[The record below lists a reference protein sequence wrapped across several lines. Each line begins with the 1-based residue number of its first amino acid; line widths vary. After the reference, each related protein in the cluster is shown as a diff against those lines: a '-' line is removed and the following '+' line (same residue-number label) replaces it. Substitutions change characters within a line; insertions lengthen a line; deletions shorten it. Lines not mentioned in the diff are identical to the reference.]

1 MSNYKT
7 QHINQFQV
15 ELEKEQQEILVLK
28 NKKRNQKP
36 VFDHNVMKYAGKRFL
51 GLTASGKEV
60 WVRILLAKD
69 NLDLE
74 ISTNHNLN
82 KLSEKGAKL
91 AKRRLEKKINSKAE
105 LFEIEKAGKKSKHSG
120 GEVTEITLINLQKLI
135 NAYEL
140 KQSPAFIEGKPTKLF
155 FQYATSIAYTGN
167 PEIGLW
173 WHDVAEHWLLPS
185 GPYFTKDC
193 LV

>member
-1 MSNYKT
+1 MSNYKIK
-7 QHINQFQV
+7 HINQFQV
-15 ELEKEQQEILVLK
+15 ELEKEQQEILDNK

-60 WVRILLAKD
+60 WVQISLAKD

-105 LFEIEKAGKKSKHSG
+105 LFEIEKAGKKSKYSG

-135 NAYEL
+135 NAYEI

-173 WHDVAEHWLLPS
+173 WHDVAEHWPLPS

>member
-1 MSNYKT
+1 MSNYKIK
-7 QHINQFQV
+7 HINQFQV
-15 ELEKEQQEILVLK
+15 ELEKEQQEILDNK

-60 WVRILLAKD
+60 WVQISLAKD

-105 LFEIEKAGKKSKHSG
+105 LFEIEKAGKKSKYSG

-135 NAYEL
+135 NAYEI
-140 KQSPAFIEGKPTKLF
+140 KQ
-155 FQYATSIAYTGN
+155 
-167 PEIGLW
+167 
-173 WHDVAEHWLLPS
+173 
-185 GPYFTKDC
+185 
-193 LV
+193 

>member
-1 MSNYKT
+1 MDN
-7 QHINQFQV
+7 
-15 ELEKEQQEILVLK
+15 K

-36 VFDHNVMKYAGKRFL
+36 VFDHSVIKYAGKRFL

-60 WVRILLAKD
+60 WVQISLDKD
-69 NLDLE
+69 NLDLK

-91 AKRRLEKKINSKAE
+91 AKRRLQKKINSKAE
-105 LFEIEKAGKKSKHSG
+105 LFEIEKAGKKFKNSAE
-120 GEVTEITLINLQKLI
+120 GEVTKITLINLQKLI
-135 NAYEL
+135 NAYEI

-155 FQYATSIAYTGN
+155 FQYVTSIAYTGD
-167 PEIGLW
+167 PEKKLW
-173 WHDVAEHWLLPS
+173 WHDVAQHWFLPS
-185 GPYFTKDC
+185 GPYFTKDY

>member
-1 MSNYKT
+1 MSNYKI